1 MRDAF
6 PRICGGET
14 GRGRGYGD
22 GASRFFRPNRS
33 GGVVR
38 CSSGSFGIRDSS
50 WRGTL
55 DSIKNVVAQSHIPPA
70 FTILPQTC
78 SSRGRR
84 KTFPASP
91 EKPGVKPCIREC
103 TGIFRYVSKGR
114 GLCSSIHSPPRN
126 RRKRVLAL
134 AKLLRP
140 AATQEATP
148 DSASAPARRNLRLF
162 RPILSPPNLQA
173 RKDEEGE
180 SSLPIPLVSSRIHI
194 FSILAFTCLKSTW
207 PDTGSKARC
216 VTALTSQRFFFGS
229 ALRGRAGT
237 ERRRPNA
244 PTGTRRDAR
253 EF

>member
-1 MRDAF
+1 MARHDRF
-6 PRICGGET
+6 HKERCGPKSYPSRI
-14 GRGRGYGD
+14 YY
-22 GASRFFRPNRS
+22 SPPNL
-33 GGVVR
+33 
-38 CSSGSFGIRDSS
+38 F
-50 WRGTL
+50 
-55 DSIKNVVAQSHIPPA
+55 
-70 FTILPQTC
+70 
-78 SSRGRR
+78 
-84 KTFPASP
+84 
-91 EKPGVKPCIREC
+91 KPGVKKDLP
-103 TGIFRYVSKGR
+103 GIS
-114 GLCSSIHSPPRN
+114 
-126 RRKRVLAL
+126 RKAGSETMYSRMYGNFPLRIERQGT
-134 AKLLRP
+134 LLRQFIRRRATGGNAFWHSRNFSVRP
-140 AATQEATP
+140 LTQEATP

-162 RPILSPPNLQA
+162 RPILPPPNLQA

-180 SSLPIPLVSSRIHI
+180 SSLPIPLVSSMIHI

>member
-38 CSSGSFGIRDSS
+38 GSSGSFGIRDSS

-78 SSRGRR
+78 SSRGAKKDLPGISR
-84 KTFPASP
+84 KAGSETMYSRMYGNFPLLYRKAGDFVP
-91 EKPGVKPCIREC
+91 
-103 TGIFRYVSKGR
+103 
-114 GLCSSIHSPPRN
+114 SIHSPPCN

-148 DSASAPARRNLRLF
+148 DSANAPTRRNLRLF
-162 RPILSPPNLQA
+162 RPILPPPNLQA
-173 RKDEEGE
+173 RKDEVGE
-180 SSLPIPLVSSRIHI
+180 SPLPIPLVSSRIHI

-216 VTALTSQRFFFGS
+216 VTSVDEPAVL
-229 ALRGRAGT
+229 LRVGVERTGR
-237 ERRRPNA
+237 N
-244 PTGTRRDAR
+244 
-253 EF
+253 